1 MEDDP
6 NHASPNNFGDPLVV
20 YNYSMRYGQKGDFQ
34 YSCLILPSVYE
45 EQESTNSR
53 GQTVKSV
60 VGTVSAKAGEEFM
73 VYCLLRNNGADDL
86 TYVQVKD
93 GDEVVAEKLYA
104 VCGGS
109 WRVVEIPVTIATPGE
124 HTITVGTQSGTIT
137 IAE

>member
-1 MEDDP
+1 
-6 NHASPNNFGDPLVV
+6 
-20 YNYSMRYGQKGDFQ
+20 MRYGQKGDFQ
-34 YSCLILPSVYE
+34 YSCLILPSVYA
-45 EQESTNSR
+45 EQETTNSR

-93 GDEVVAEKLYA
+93 GDEVVAEKLYT

>member
-1 MEDDP
+1 MFSGLSIVP
-6 NHASPNNFGDPLVV
+6 PFT
-20 YNYSMRYGQKGDFQ
+20 
-34 YSCLILPSVYE
+34 
-45 EQESTNSR
+45 TNRVSLSFFIELAFFL
-53 GQTVKSV
+53 KSV

-93 GDEVVAEKLYA
+93 GDEVVAEKLYT

>member
-1 MEDDP
+1 M
-6 NHASPNNFGDPLVV
+6 
-20 YNYSMRYGQKGDFQ
+20 
-34 YSCLILPSVYE
+34 YE

-93 GDEVVAEKLYA
+93 GDEVVAEKLYT

>member
-1 MEDDP
+1 M
-6 NHASPNNFGDPLVV
+6 
-20 YNYSMRYGQKGDFQ
+20 
-34 YSCLILPSVYE
+34 
-45 EQESTNSR
+45 
-53 GQTVKSV
+53 
-60 VGTVSAKAGEEFM
+60 
-73 VYCLLRNNGADDL
+73 

-93 GDEVVAEKLYA
+93 GDEVVAEKLYT

>member
-1 MEDDP
+1 
-6 NHASPNNFGDPLVV
+6 
-20 YNYSMRYGQKGDFQ
+20 MRYGQKGDFQ

-45 EQESTNSR
+45 EQETTNSR

-60 VGTVSAKAGEEFM
+60 VGTVSAKAGEEIHG
-73 VYCLLRNNGADDL
+73 LLPAAQQWRDDL

-93 GDEVVAEKLYA
+93 GDEVVAESSTRSAA
-104 VCGGS
+104 VLG
-109 WRVVEIPVTIATPGE
+109 VVEIPVTIATPGE